1 MEPKKNKDYDLGR
14 KRKFHLAIGF
24 IISLSLVTVAFEWRT
39 PVEPIDIPLLPT
51 IEESVLPPIP
61 PTTHEPP
68 KPKLIQPVV
77 ILAPDDEEIEV
88 DVAFTLDIDISDE
101 TVEDYIDHSLPPEE
115 PVDIPVVFPETQ
127 PSFPGG
133 IEAFY
138 QYVSETVN
146 YPPSAIR
153 RGISGKVFV
162 EFVID
167 RDGALSELKIVK
179 GIGGGCDEEA
189 LRVIQNSPRWNPGK
203 QRGRPVRVR
212 MVVPITFTLQ

>member
-51 IEESVLPPIP
+51 IEEPVLPPIP